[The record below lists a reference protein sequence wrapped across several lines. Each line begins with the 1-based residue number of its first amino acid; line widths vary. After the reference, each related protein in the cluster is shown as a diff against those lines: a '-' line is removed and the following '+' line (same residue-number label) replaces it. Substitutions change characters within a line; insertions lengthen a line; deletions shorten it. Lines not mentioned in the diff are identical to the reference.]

1 MKPRQSH
8 ECEFSSMCETTFGKE
23 IKPSAKVWNLYLG
36 MVLMDAL
43 QNAGVWGRVCKNAGL
58 DGLKPH
64 FKKHGL
70 KKK

>member
-8 ECEFSSMCETTFGKE
+8 ECEFSLMCETTFGKE

-43 QNAGVWGRVCKNAGL
+43 QNEGVEGRVCKNAAPN
-58 DGLKPH
+58 GLKLR
-64 FKKHGL
+64 FL
-70 KKK
+70 